1 MVQGILDQ
9 SKSSTSGSSKRIVET
24 KLKTNCLWRNTSG
37 LYTTIACIIIFDVVL
52 ERRNKEWMDIMMTV
66 AYLQVCSSDD
76 ASNMCACQSNQSL
89 IVLVSK

>member
-1 MVQGILDQ
+1 
-9 SKSSTSGSSKRIVET
+9 
-24 KLKTNCLWRNTSG
+24 
-37 LYTTIACIIIFDVVL
+37 
-52 ERRNKEWMDIMMTV
+52 MDIMMTV

>member
-1 MVQGILDQ
+1 MD
-9 SKSSTSGSSKRIVET
+9 
-24 KLKTNCLWRNTSG
+24 C
-37 LYTTIACIIIFDVVL
+37 IACIICDVVL

-89 IVLVSK
+89 TVLVSKYVSMLLR